1 MSTPGGFPDAAA
13 TWDSRFE
20 AEGYLFGTEPNEY
33 LRRHAGLWLPGQRV
47 LCVADGEGR
56 NSVFLARRGLRVD
69 AFDISAVGVAK
80 ARQLAAEAG
89 VTVDYSVADCDA
101 WDWPVAAYDGV
112 AAVFIQF
119 ADPGMRERLFARMA
133 ASLKPGGVLVL
144 QGYTPEQVGRGTGG
158 PPQVSHM
165 YTEDMLRS
173 AFGGMEILEL
183 MTYNEVL
190 DEGAQHRGY
199 SSLIGMVARKR

>member
-1 MSTPGGFPDAAA
+1 
-13 TWDSRFE
+13 
-20 AEGYLFGTEPNEY
+20 
-33 LRRHAGLWLPGQRV
+33 
-47 LCVADGEGR
+47 
-56 NSVFLARRGLRVD
+56 
-69 AFDISAVGVAK
+69 
-80 ARQLAAEAG
+80 
-89 VTVDYSVADCDA
+89 
-101 WDWPVAAYDGV
+101 V

-119 ADPGMRERLFARMA
+119 ADPEMRERLFERMA

-165 YTEDMLRS
+165 YTEDLLRS
-173 AFGGMEILEL
+173 AFAGMEILEL

-199 SSLIGMVARKR
+199 SSLIGMVARRR